1 MNFQNGSVVF
11 KVIDRQSSKVLR
23 TTRYEIVHKEFSMFY
38 MATNITL
45 MIDVQLDFSKV
56 FM

>member
-23 TTRYEIVHKEFSMFY
+23 TTRYEIVHKEFSMLY
-38 MATNITL
+38 MVTNITL